1 MSEYGTNASITGS
14 LVVDGEIDLGSGDD
28 TIYMDGEDDT
38 LVIDG
43 PNNRVGIGTHSP
55 AAGSVLEVSSSDAGL
70 LLPRVQSNSKPTA
83 TAALNGLMLYESD
96 THRLKIVANGEWQT
110 ISFEH

>member
-1 MSEYGTNASITGS
+1 MSEYGANASITGS
-14 LVVDGEIDLGSGDD
+14 LVVDGDIDLGSGDD
-28 TIYMDGEDDT
+28 MIYMDGQDDT

-43 PNNRVGIGTHSP
+43 PNNRIGVGTTSP
-55 AAGSVLEVSSSDAGL
+55 AAGAVLEISSSDAGV
-70 LLPRVQSNSKPTA
+70 LLPRVLSSNKPTA
-83 TAALNGLMLYESD
+83 TSALNGLMLYEED